1 MRRPTAL
8 RSLLGLAPVLL
19 LGACGL
25 ELENEGA
32 DADDGSATTTTV
44 VLADQDEDAPP
55 LVVGAP
61 TIKEELDVGDCFNEY
76 RWMQDGR
83 RVEVITEVAC
93 TEPHTGEVYL
103 TLQYPAP
110 FGTPYPGDDA
120 MARYARGACYQG
132 FEAFVGVPYEVSAF
146 EIGTV
151 TPTQA
156 NFEDEAARYR
166 GITCY
171 VHQPGVA
178 LVGTAANSRG

>member
-1 MRRPTAL
+1 MRRPAAL
-8 RSLLGLAPVLL
+8 RPLLGLAPLL
-19 LGACGL
+19 LLAACGL
-25 ELENEGA
+25 ELESEGA
-32 DADDGSATTTTV
+32 DAAEEAETTTTV
-44 VLADQDEDAPP
+44 APADGAGDAPP

-61 TIKEELDVGDCFNEY
+61 TIMEELDAGDCFNEY

-83 RVEVITEVAC
+83 RVDVVTEISC
-93 TEPHTGEVYL
+93 SEPHTGEVYL
-103 TLQYPAP
+103 VAQYPAP

-120 MARYARGACYQG
+120 MARYARGVCYQG

-151 TPTQA
+151 TPGQA

-178 LVGTAANSRG
+178 LVGTAANSRS